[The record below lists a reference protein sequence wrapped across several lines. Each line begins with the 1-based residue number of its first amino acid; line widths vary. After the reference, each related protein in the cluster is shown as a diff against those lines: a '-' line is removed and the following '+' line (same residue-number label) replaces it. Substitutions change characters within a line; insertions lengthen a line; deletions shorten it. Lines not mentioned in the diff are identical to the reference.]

1 MKRSTNSQPTHQ
13 EFCGIKSTN
22 NTCDVLMIAHNR
34 PEYLAL
40 SLPALLAS
48 GDNSL
53 RVWVWQNGTN
63 ETISKIID
71 SYRNHERMHKV
82 HHSSDN
88 VKLTEPTNWLWGESD
103 ATYVGKVDDDTLVPN
118 GWLQSLTSAHEKV
131 SRFGVLGSWVL
142 PIDDYDEKLAKGKMA
157 RYGGQLILEKPSM
170 AGSGYLMKRACIQQE
185 GLLQDDDTFPAYC
198 MRLAW
203 LGWINGWHLPL
214 IVAEHMDDPRSTFCI
229 LKTEEDFQRLKPLTA
244 VKNNVRTL
252 EQWKEF
258 NSKAA
263 PGLLRS
269 PRKAG
274 RLFWI
279 RSLMLRV
286 AKRCGSFGA
295 HVPN

>member
-1 MKRSTNSQPTHQ
+1 MKDSQLSSASQ
-13 EFCGIKSTN
+13 SN
-22 NTCDVLMIAHNR
+22 DYSDVLMIAHDR
-34 PEYLAL
+34 PKYVALAL
-40 SLPALLAS
+40 PSLLESA
-48 GDNSL
+48 DETL
-53 RVWVWQNGTN
+53 RVWVWQNGGDPEVT
-63 ETISKIID
+63 KIID
-71 SYRNHERMHKV
+71 DHLDHKRMHRV
-82 HHSSDN
+82 HRSPHN
-88 VKLTEPTNWLWGESD
+88 AKLREPTNWLWRESD
-103 ATYVGKVDDDTLVPN
+103 ATYLGKVDDDTLVPK
-118 GWLQSLTSAHEKV
+118 GWLSTLKNAHEKEP
-131 SRFGVLGSWVL
+131 RLGVLGCWVH
-142 PIDDYDEKLAKGKMA
+142 PASDYNEQLAKQKISL
-157 RYGGQLILEKPSM
+157 YGGLRLLENPWM
-170 AGSGYLMKRACIQQE
+170 AGSGYLMKRTCVLDH
-185 GLLQDDDTFPAYC
+185 GLLAPDETFPSFC
-198 MRLAW
+198 VQLAW
-203 LGWINGWHLPL
+203 LGWINGWPLPL
-214 IVAEHMDDPRSTFCI
+214 LLAEHMDDPRSTFCI